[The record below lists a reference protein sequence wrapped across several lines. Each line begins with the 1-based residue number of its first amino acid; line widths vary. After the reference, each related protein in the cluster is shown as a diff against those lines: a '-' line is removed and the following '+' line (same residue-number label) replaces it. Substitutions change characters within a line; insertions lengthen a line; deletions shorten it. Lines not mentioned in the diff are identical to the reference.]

1 MNDGVNGGYV
11 LKARNSGM
19 TLDVS
24 STYFPK
30 VHQWPFHGEENQ
42 TWKFVRAEYT
52 VAYDVNGG
60 TDAPEFQT
68 KFYKEDLTLADAEPT
83 RTGYSFLGWATTSD
97 AIAPEYQPGDTYTV
111 DEDVTLYA
119 VWESMEPDFILP
131 ASLIIIEEEAFANCS
146 FTYVRL
152 PETTTTIRSK
162 AFADCDNLRHIY
174 IPEATITIAAD
185 AFEGVSDTLT
195 IHGADGSYA
204 EFYAGKHGF
213 DFVVE

>member
-1 MNDGVNGGYV
+1 M
-11 LKARNSGM
+11 A
-19 TLDVS
+19 LDVS
-24 STYFPK
+24 GTSFPA
-30 VHQWPFHGEENQ
+30 VLQWPFHGLENQ
-42 TWKFVRAEYT
+42 TWQFVQAEYT
-52 VAYDVNGG
+52 VTYDANGG
-60 TDAPEFQT
+60 TGQPDSQI
-68 KFYKEDLTLADAEPT
+68 KFYRSDLTLADSEPT
-83 RTGYSFLGWATTSD
+83 RTGYTFQGWATTSD